1 MKFKMNDITY
11 FIKEVSQKEYKEL
24 RVIEDEEDV

>member
-11 FIKEVSQKEYKEL
+11 VIKEVSQKEYKEIIG
-24 RVIEDEEDV
+24 VSNEY

>member
-11 FIKEVSQKEYKEL
+11 VIKEVSQKEYKEL